1 MADTSSC
8 DYDEIV
14 DINLWGVP
22 VSSIKIRNL
31 DDGLKA
37 SLRIRAARH
46 GLSMEQEVRNILQ
59 NTLTADANPASGLAF
74 ALRIN
79 QRFKGLG
86 GDDLSLPKRTPAC
99 PAPDLS

>member
-31 DDGLKA
+31 DDGFKA

-59 NTLTADANPASGLAF
+59 IPLLRMPTLRVDWRLHSASISVLKVWVAMTYPC
-74 ALRIN
+74 
-79 QRFKGLG
+79 
-86 GDDLSLPKRTPAC
+86 LSGHPH
-99 PAPDLS
+99 APYPT